1 MMEKLY
7 KTLGKD
13 GRYIYGN
20 GWHLPKGKRPGK
32 WMPVIEE
39 LLICESGYHLCKGQ
53 DLVYWLNEEIYEA
66 EYRGERID
74 EGYKIVVSQARLLRK
89 VTAWNETTARLF
101 ACDCAE
107 HVLPIYKKDY
117 PDDETLD
124 IVIYVSRCYAL
135 GGADENELNAA
146 KDAVKTVALNATRAA
161 AKNAVNG
168 AARDTAWAAAWA
180 AAWATAEAAA
190 MTMTRDAPW
199 AAARRAVRYAAWITA
214 WDAERKWQTE
224 RLFQYLNGKEQEGG

>member
-1 MMEKLY
+1 MEKLY

-13 GRYIYGN
+13 GRYIYGD

-32 WMPVIEE
+32 WMPVVEE
-39 LLICESGYHLCKGQ
+39 LVVCELGYHLCRRQ
-53 DLVYWLNEEIYEA
+53 DLVHWLNEEIYEA

-107 HVLPIYKKDY
+107 HVLPIYKKNY

-135 GGADENELNAA
+135 GGADENELNVA
-146 KDAVKTVALNATRAA
+146 KDAVKTATRDAMWA
-161 AKNAVNG
+161 TAG
-168 AARDTAWAAAWA
+168 AAVWAVAGAVVETVTREAAWSAAREAAWA
-180 AAWATAEAAA
+180 AAKATS
-190 MTMTRDAPW
+190 
-199 AAARRAVRYAAWITA
+199 
-214 WDAERKWQTE
+214 WDVACKWQTE
-224 RLFQYLNGKEQEGG
+224 RLFQYLNEKGQRDK